1 MENYHQP
8 VKIGEGTYGVV
19 YKARDKLT
27 NQFVALKKIQLDN
40 DSEGVPSTAIR
51 EITLLKELDHR
62 NVVKLLDVIVSNNR
76 LYIVFEH
83 CAKDLKKFLDDYEP
97 SPGCAGLPETDANIF
112 LYQLLD
118 GLAYCH
124 ANRVLHRDLKPPNI
138 LLDANGNIKLAD
150 FGLARTFTLPAPT
163 LTHEVITLWYRPPE
177 ILLGSKD
184 YSLAVDIWSVGCI
197 YAEMLTKKTLFPGK
211 SEIDQLFLIFK
222 TFGTPNE
229 SAWPG
234 VSKLP
239 DYKDTFPLWS
249 PRSITDILPSLVS
262 EWSQG
267 IFQKMMVY
275 NPKQRITA
283 TQALALWNSKKS

>member
-8 VKIGEGTYGVV
+8 EKIGEGTYGVV

-27 NQFVALKKIQLDN
+27 NQFVALKKIQLDGE
-40 DSEGVPSTAIR
+40 SEGVPSTAIR

-62 NVVKLLDVIVSNNR
+62 HVVKLLDVIVSEQR

-83 CAKDLKKFLDDYEP
+83 CDKDLKKFLDDY
-97 SPGCAGLPETDANIF
+97 SPKSGCPGLPEKEAKLF
-112 LYQLLD
+112 LQQVLE

-124 ANRVLHRDLKPPNI
+124 ANRVLHRDLKPQNI
-138 LLDANGNIKLAD
+138 LLDASGNIKLAD

-184 YSLAVDIWSVGCI
+184 YSLAVDVWSVGCI
-197 YAEMLTKKTLFPGK
+197 FAEMLTKKPLFPGK
-211 SEIDQLFLIFK
+211 SEIDQLFQIFK
-222 TFGTPNE
+222 IFGTPNE
-229 SAWPG
+229 SSWPG

-239 DYKDTFPLWS
+239 DYKDAFPLWN
-249 PRSITDILPSLVS
+249 PVALETFLPSSLTD
-262 EWSQG
+262 WSKN
-267 IFQKMMVY
+267 IFRKMMIY
-275 NPKQRITA
+275 DPKQRISA
-283 TQALALWNSKKS
+283 PQALALWDTKSS